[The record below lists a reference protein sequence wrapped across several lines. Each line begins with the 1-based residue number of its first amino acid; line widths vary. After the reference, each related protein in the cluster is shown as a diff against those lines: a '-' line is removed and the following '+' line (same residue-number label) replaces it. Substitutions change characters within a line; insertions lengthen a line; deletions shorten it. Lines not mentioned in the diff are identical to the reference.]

1 MSADASTRSAV
12 YQGIPSM
19 RPASMASSARARAS
33 VNGRAEVTPTA
44 TNPRRWASSAS
55 SALSV
60 AASTRAPYRECSPL
74 AGLSRDGTPYDRGME
89 ETPGGGRLPRLLCI
103 MGSGETT
110 PTMVS
115 VHADLLTRLVPR
127 PVPAVLLD
135 TPFGFQENASDI
147 SERTVE
153 YFRDRVGF
161 PIAVASFRNREQATP
176 LEYETMLARVADAR
190 YVFAGP
196 GSPTYALR
204 QWLGTAAPDLLAT
217 KLRDRGG
224 VTLARVADARY
235 VFAGPGSPTYA
246 LRQWL
251 GTAVPDLLATKLRD
265 GGCVPLASAA
275 AVGLGM
281 FALPVYEVYKVGE
294 EPRWLPGLD
303 LLSITGLRAA
313 VVPHYNNAEG
323 GTHDTRYCYM
333 GERRLRMLEELLPEG
348 VDIIGVDEHTAAIF
362 DLDAATVTIR
372 GRGGLTLR
380 RQGRSQRFEDGT
392 PLPIGDLEAGGG
404 ATPETVSDAVA
415 GDEGPDESAL
425 VPPAPGVSPFLQEVT
440 AQSDAADSARASRD
454 RDAAVS
460 AVLAI
465 DTQMHDWSADTL
477 DSDEQDRARE
487 ILRRYVVRLGDLAR
501 DGAGDPRDRLAPV
514 A

>member
-1 MSADASTRSAV
+1 
-12 YQGIPSM
+12 
-19 RPASMASSARARAS
+19 
-33 VNGRAEVTPTA
+33 
-44 TNPRRWASSAS
+44 
-55 SALSV
+55 
-60 AASTRAPYRECSPL
+60 
-74 AGLSRDGTPYDRGME
+74 ME

-115 VHADLLTRLVPR
+115 VHADLLTRLGPR

-204 QWLGTAAPDLLAT
+204 QWLGTA
-217 KLRDRGG
+217 
-224 VTLARVADARY
+224 
-235 VFAGPGSPTYA
+235 
-246 LRQWL
+246 
-251 GTAVPDLLATKLRD
+251 VPDLLATKLRD
-265 GGCVPLASAA
+265 GGCVTLASAA

-380 RQGRSQRFEDGT
+380 RQGRSQRFENGT
-392 PLPIGDLEAGGG
+392 TLPIGDLAAGGD
-404 ATPETVSDAVA
+404 ATAETVSDAVA

-440 AQSDAADSARASRD
+440 AQSDAADSALASRD
-454 RDAAVS
+454 VDAAVS

-465 DTQMHDWSADTL
+465 DSQMHDWSADTL

-501 DGAGDPRDRLAPV
+501 DGAGDPRDRVAPV
-514 A
+514 VDGILELRVQMRSAGEYGLADKLRDALVAAGIEVRDTPDGSTWELTEAAARV

>member
-1 MSADASTRSAV
+1 
-12 YQGIPSM
+12 
-19 RPASMASSARARAS
+19 
-33 VNGRAEVTPTA
+33 
-44 TNPRRWASSAS
+44 
-55 SALSV
+55 
-60 AASTRAPYRECSPL
+60 
-74 AGLSRDGTPYDRGME
+74 ME

-115 VHADLLTRLVPR
+115 VHADLLTRLGPR

-204 QWLGTAAPDLLAT
+204 QWLGTA
-217 KLRDRGG
+217 
-224 VTLARVADARY
+224 
-235 VFAGPGSPTYA
+235 
-246 LRQWL
+246 
-251 GTAVPDLLATKLRD
+251 VPDLLAAKLRD
-265 GGCVPLASAA
+265 GGCVTLASAA

-333 GERRLRMLEELLPEG
+333 GERRLRILEELLPEG
-348 VDIIGVDEHTAAIF
+348 VDIIGVDEHTAVIF

-380 RQGRSQRFEDGT
+380 RQGRSQRFENGT
-392 PLPIGDLEAGGG
+392 TLPIADLAAGDD
-404 ATPETVSDAVA
+404 ATAETVSDAVA

-425 VPPAPGVSPFLQEVT
+425 VPPAPGVSPFLQEVA
-440 AQSDAADSARASRD
+440 AQSDAADSALASRD
-454 RDAAVS
+454 VDAAVS

-465 DTQMHDWSADTL
+465 DSQMHDWSADTL

-501 DGAGDPRDRLAPV
+501 DGAGDPRDRIAPV
-514 A
+514 VDGILELRVQMRSAGEYGLADKLRDALVAAGIEVRDTPDGSTWELTEAAARV